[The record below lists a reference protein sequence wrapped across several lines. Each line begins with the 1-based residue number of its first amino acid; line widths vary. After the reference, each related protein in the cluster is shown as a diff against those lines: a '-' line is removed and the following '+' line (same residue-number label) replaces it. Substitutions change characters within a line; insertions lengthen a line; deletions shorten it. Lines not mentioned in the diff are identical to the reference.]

1 MAPETLPLSTRGVVV
16 VVVVVPTQ
24 VAIIPDFGLAVGR
37 NSRAKE
43 EEATALSVVSAV
55 LRSRSQFHFVA
66 MDLIGSS

>member
-16 VVVVVPTQ
+16 VVVPTQ
-24 VAIIPDFGLAVGR
+24 VAIIPDFGFAVGR
-37 NSRAKE
+37 NSRAEE